1 MLIITR
7 RKGQRILIG
16 DSIEIMVTA
25 THRSS
30 VKLAIR
36 APQHVLVLRAEVAAA
51 DDGGDEPEP
60 DGGTPR

>member
-1 MLIITR
+1 MLIISR
-7 RKGQRILIG
+7 RAGQSIVIG
-16 DSIEIMVTA
+16 DGIEITVTE

-36 APQHVLVLRAEVAAA
+36 APRHLLVLRAEVAAA
-51 DDGGDEPEP
+51 SGEPEP